1 MFLLDLVPS
10 KPELAPAPENTIM
23 DMLSQPQTVIAIV
36 AIALAVIAICVTI
49 VIKKK

>member
-1 MFLLDLVPS
+1 MFLLDLVPER
-10 KPELAPAPENTIM
+10 PVTPAPENTMM
-23 DMLSQPQTVIAIV
+23 DMLSQPQTVVAIV

>member
-10 KPELAPAPENTIM
+10 KPAPAPENTIM